1 MMHDLFDA
9 IKKSI
14 QDTTEKLIEEFKS
27 KTSAIEDFNKNLPM
41 IEYVEQ
47 DSLKAVTSL
56 DPNIT
61 AAITSGERL
70 GVLEERKKRRRS
82 N

>member
-1 MMHDLFDA
+1 MMHDLFEA

-14 QDTTEKLIEEFKS
+14 QDATEKLIEEYKS
-27 KTSAIEDFNKNLPM
+27 TTSAIDFNKNLSM
-41 IEYVEQ
+41 IEPVEE

-61 AAITSGERL
+61 AAIT
-70 GVLEERKKRRRS
+70 
-82 N
+82 